1 LRFGAGIKGKLLEA
15 MQCGT
20 PSVTTGIG
28 AESMQGYLPWMDLLQ
43 MIPMFSLRKLFNYIR
58 INRVGFRRKKRYYRT
73 TVSNLLFETE
83 FKLIIDNLQSN
94 LQQHRLNNFMGA
106 VLQHHTL
113 KVPNTCPNGLRKKKI
128 ELAFSNL
135 FNKANCFFL
144 FKAIIAIASI
154 SISQF
159 YFPVWIHLLR
169 CLLKSQSPR
178 NLVLIFLK

>member
-1 LRFGAGIKGKLLEA
+1 VLASGAKNIIE
-15 MQCGT
+15 Q
-20 PSVTTGIG
+20 
-28 AESMQGYLPWMDLLQ
+28 
-43 MIPMFSLRKLFNYIR
+43 
-58 INRVGFRRKKRYYRT
+58 RY
-73 TVSNLLFETE
+73 NLLFETE

-144 FKAIIAIASI
+144 FN
-154 SISQF
+154 F
-159 YFPVWIHLLR
+159 YNSYCF
-169 CLLKSQSPR
+169 
-178 NLVLIFLK
+178 NLN